1 MLDRPLENYVAEI
14 QANGKQLRLCV
25 TLTVEGEIL
34 AVVFDLENKF
44 NVYLSYEAESIEQAK
59 EMADARARE
68 CLDRNDLRKV
78 EWVKTI

>member
-1 MLDRPLENYVAEI
+1 MPDRPLENYVAEI
-14 QANGKQLRLCV
+14 QANDKQLRLCV
-25 TLTVEGEIL
+25 TLTVEGDIL
-34 AVVFDLENKF
+34 AVVFDLENNF

-68 CLDRNDLRKV
+68 YLDGKDLRKV

>member
-1 MLDRPLENYVAEI
+1 
-14 QANGKQLRLCV
+14 
-25 TLTVEGEIL
+25 VEGDIL
-34 AVVFDLENKF
+34 AVVFDLENNF

-68 CLDRNDLRKV
+68 YLDGKDLRKV